1 MWLGDFNIYAIKS
14 MSQLRTFFI
23 ENEISLPAQ
32 AESLK
37 FLKITAK
44 IEMIPFVKLS
54 TPLHR
59 FRVFIFFNKAF
70 VQLMDLLSQCLTA
83 HRTLKRLLYSKS

>member
-23 ENEISLPAQ
+23 ANEIGLPAQ
-32 AESLK
+32 AESLI

-44 IEMIPFVKLS
+44 IEMIPFVKLL
-54 TPLHR
+54 TPFRR
-59 FRVFIFFNKAF
+59 FGVSHLF
-70 VQLMDLLSQCLTA
+70 
-83 HRTLKRLLYSKS
+83 